1 MPLTINA
8 TKSIPKVRDLRNFLE
23 ILSSKIYFHL
33 IRIRQYKKFNSKK
46 FSNMVVQ
53 TTLREMSC
61 SCMYICCEIGKLK
74 KTKKKRRKRK
84 KKKGLSFWCFAH
96 EWWISKFNWWRQNVN
111 LCTASI
117 KTKHYEFEFY
127 VCLSGIWTQ
136 GLKIPLK
143 VI

>member
-74 KTKKKRRKRK
+74 KTKKKRRKK
-84 KKKGLSFWCFAH
+84 KEKGTFILMFRA
-96 EWWISKFNWWRQNVN
+96 
-111 LCTASI
+111 
-117 KTKHYEFEFY
+117 
-127 VCLSGIWTQ
+127 
-136 GLKIPLK
+136 
-143 VI
+143 

>member
-33 IRIRQYKKFNSKK
+33 IRIKQYKKFNSKK

-53 TTLREMSC
+53 TTLREKSC

-74 KTKKKRRKRK
+74 K
-84 KKKGLSFWCFAH
+84 
-96 EWWISKFNWWRQNVN
+96 N
-111 LCTASI
+111 
-117 KTKHYEFEFY
+117 
-127 VCLSGIWTQ
+127 
-136 GLKIPLK
+136 
-143 VI
+143 